1 MRTTITTLI
10 AAFLFFS
17 CATAPAE
24 QNNDESTPVKT
35 KKENSVSNT
44 SFSDGKYIVNGELS
58 TCKWL
63 GTEITTKTHNG
74 SLNIYKGSAMVINNK
89 VAHGFIAMDMNSIEV
104 EDLSGAAKES
114 LTGHLKSEDF
124 FGVDKYPFAQLKLE
138 SVKTKD
144 GKSYAGG
151 RLNIRGIDNPI
162 SFPVVVTQDGNQ
174 LIFDGDMTFDRS
186 QYDVKFR
193 SGSFPD
199 LFPDLGDKLINDE
212 IVISFHI
219 VAES

>member
-1 MRTTITTLI
+1 MRTTIATFI
-10 AAFLFFS
+10 SAFLFFS

-24 QNNDESTPVKT
+24 QNKEENTPDKT

-89 VAHGFIAMDMNSIEV
+89 VDHGFIALDMNSIEV

-138 SVKTKD
+138 SVKTKE